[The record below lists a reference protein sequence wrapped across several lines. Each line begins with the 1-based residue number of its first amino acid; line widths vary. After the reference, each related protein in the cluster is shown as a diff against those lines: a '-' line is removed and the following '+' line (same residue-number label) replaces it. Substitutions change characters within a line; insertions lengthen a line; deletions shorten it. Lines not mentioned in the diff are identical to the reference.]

1 DFLPVPA
8 THAYTLK
15 YRTTRQLGFFDDHDE
30 LYWNATG
37 NDSIFVIDH
46 ASVDVRLPQPVPV
59 AGLLAEAYTGPQ
71 GSRGQA
77 YVATVPAP
85 GTAHWDTTQPLPPG
99 HGLTIVLSFPKG
111 IVAEPDAA
119 QRAQWFLRDNLG
131 VLVGLAAL
139 ALLLAFCIRRWR
151 AIGRDPAPGVIIARY
166 EAPAGHTPGGLR
178 YIRKM
183 GADQRAFSA
192 DLIELAVAG
201 YLRIHR
207 EDGVLVD
214 DWKLEQLR
222 PPDDALLP
230 SQRVILEQLFADGP
244 MLELDNKQASTLQ
257 AARTLHAKA
266 FGQRYQPAM
275 FKLNG
280 GSTGIATLIAV
291 TGTVAAF
298 VASGGAGI
306 PLIIVLALAMLAVL
320 IIFAILVR
328 AHAPEG
334 RRMLDEIEGLKLYLG
349 VAEREELARLAGP
362 GGDAPPLDADRYQR
376 LLPYAVALE
385 VEDAWTEQFTS
396 VVGAEEAAAVAGN
409 IAWYSGGR

>member
-1 DFLPVPA
+1 IVREFPTRYRDRHGNRVVVGFELLQVLRNGEPEPWFTEDMSNGVRINTGNDDFLSVPA

-37 NDSIFVIDH
+37 NDSIFVIDQ

-192 DLIELAVAG
+192 DL
-201 YLRIHR
+201 
-207 EDGVLVD
+207 
-214 DWKLEQLR
+214 
-222 PPDDALLP
+222 
-230 SQRVILEQLFADGP
+230 
-244 MLELDNKQASTLQ
+244 
-257 AARTLHAKA
+257 
-266 FGQRYQPAM
+266 
-275 FKLNG
+275 
-280 GSTGIATLIAV
+280 
-291 TGTVAAF
+291 
-298 VASGGAGI
+298 
-306 PLIIVLALAMLAVL
+306 
-320 IIFAILVR
+320 
-328 AHAPEG
+328 
-334 RRMLDEIEGLKLYLG
+334 
-349 VAEREELARLAGP
+349 
-362 GGDAPPLDADRYQR
+362 
-376 LLPYAVALE
+376 
-385 VEDAWTEQFTS
+385 
-396 VVGAEEAAAVAGN
+396 
-409 IAWYSGGR
+409 